1 MSGSLSNSPNDLLPT
16 YSQRSRQRINRPA
29 SHHVCRVTILL
40 CESREPRSSHPRR
53 APRRAHVRE
62 SRK

>member
-16 YSQRSRQRINRPA
+16 YSQRGRQRINHHA
-29 SHHVCRVTILL
+29 SRV
-40 CESREPRSSHPRR
+40 S